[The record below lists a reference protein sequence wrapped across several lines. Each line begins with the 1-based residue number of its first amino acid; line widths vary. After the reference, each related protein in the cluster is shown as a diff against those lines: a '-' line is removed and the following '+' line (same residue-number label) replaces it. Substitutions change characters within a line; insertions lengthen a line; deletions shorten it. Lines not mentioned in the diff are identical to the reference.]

1 MAMECTVRSCAIP
14 RRFRCM
20 LVAHFQGPCTRRQLG
35 APADVVAR
43 ERLAQR
49 ALPRVEGLGSSE

>member
-1 MAMECTVRSCAIP
+1 
-14 RRFRCM
+14 M

-49 ALPRVEGLGSSE
+49 ALPRVEGLGSSEKRADGIDLKGVGEGGWV

>member
-1 MAMECTVRSCAIP
+1 
-14 RRFRCM
+14 M

-49 ALPRVEGLGSSE
+49 ALPRVEGLGSSEQRADSIDLKGMRRY